1 MPTHAREDSC
11 VQTRLPALELPLPT
25 IVRMG
30 EPGPQEELHCIIE
43 QDAETLAASI
53 QSRMLAYVGLGF
65 AILFGVFCVISII
78 VIAFVKT
85 NPYNVLLPPDW
96 ALEPTHNGMIG
107 TVALLPNFGNYTYVS
122 ELVRFALTHLN
133 TLATEAIVYV
143 HSMRHSRRP
152 RNIVLDLQLVAR
164 SQ

>member
-1 MPTHAREDSC
+1 MPTRAREDSC
-11 VQTRLPALELPLPT
+11 VQTRLLALELPLPT

-43 QDAETLAASI
+43 QDAEGLYP
-53 QSRMLAYVGLGF
+53 SRMLAYVGLGF

-96 ALEPTHNGMIG
+96 ALEPTHNGMSIG
-107 TVALLPNFGNYTYVS
+107 TVALLPKLNVCLRAGQVRLDPS
-122 ELVRFALTHLN
+122 E
-133 TLATEAIVYV
+133 
-143 HSMRHSRRP
+143 HSCY
-152 RNIVLDLQLVAR
+152 
-164 SQ
+164 